1 MEVAGTGMAQLLVPG
16 MSEPDWDTVF
26 AAGAGTDL
34 VVEESDCTEL
44 AAQ

>member
-16 MSEPDWDTVF
+16 LSEPGWNTVF
-26 AAGAGTDL
+26 AAGVGTDL
-34 VVEESDCTEL
+34 VGEKSDYTEV